1 MNMRK
6 RGEKP
11 FRFSWRDLG
20 VTIAILAAV
29 SGIALL
35 LWNFDGSDVFAP
47 MLFVTAVFLIARY
60 TDGYLYGVI
69 GAAVSVVAVNFIF
82 TYPYFAFNFTLSGYP
97 ITFISLFVTSVMT
110 STMTTRIK
118 NQEKLRLEAEKEKT
132 RANLLR
138 AVSHDLRTPLTSI
151 MGTATALIENG
162 DKFTRE
168 QETRLLTESR
178 DDAEW
183 LLRMVE
189 NLLSVTR
196 INGEGASLRE
206 EEEAAEEIVG
216 EAVMKFHKRFPASEV
231 AVSVPEELLMIPM
244 DAILIEQVIINL
256 LENAVI
262 HGGREDG
269 ISLSLTRSGERA
281 LFTVE
286 DHGKGIPENRLPRL
300 FEGTLPG
307 EDSGGSDSSRNMGIG
322 LAVCHTIVKAHGGE
336 MTAENKKEGGA
347 RVAFALPLEKRSI

>member
-1 MNMRK
+1 MKRK
-6 RGEKP
+6 GEKKIK
-11 FRFSWRDLG
+11 FSWRDLG
-20 VTIAILAAV
+20 VTLAILAAV
-29 SGIALL
+29 SGLAML
-35 LWNFDGSDVFAP
+35 LWTFDGSDVFAP

-69 GAAVSVVAVNFIF
+69 GAIVGVVVVNFIF
-82 TYPYFAFNFTLSGYP
+82 TYPYFAFNFTISGYP

-162 DKFTRE
+162 DKFSRE
-168 QETRLLTESR
+168 QEKLLLTESR

-183 LLRMVE
+183 LLCMVE

-196 INGEGASLRE
+196 INGEGASLKKE
-206 EEEAAEEIVG
+206 AEAAEEIVG
-216 EAVMKFHKRFPASEV
+216 EAVMKFHKRFPDSNV
-231 AVSVPEELLMIPM
+231 AVSVPDELMMIPM

-269 ISLSLTRSGERA
+269 ISLSLTERGAEA

-286 DHGKGIPENRLPRL
+286 DQGKGIPENRLPRL
-300 FEGTLPG
+300 FEGYFPSG
-307 EDSGGSDSSRNMGIG
+307 DSEADGSRNMGIG
-322 LAVCHTIVKAHGGE
+322 LSVCYTIVKAHGGE

-347 RVAFALPLEKRSI
+347 RLVFTLPMENGV

>member
-1 MNMRK
+1 MKHRK
-6 RGEKP
+6 ETR

-20 VTIAILAAV
+20 VTLAILSAV
-29 SGIALL
+29 SAISLL
-35 LWNFDGSDVFAP
+35 LWTFDGSDVFAP
-47 MLFVTAVFLIARY
+47 MLFVTAVFLIARC
-60 TDGYLYGVI
+60 TDGYLYGI
-69 GAAVSVVAVNFIF
+69 GSAVVSVVVVNFIF
-82 TYPYFAFNFTLSGYP
+82 TYPYFAFNFTISGYP
-97 ITFISLFVTSVMT
+97 ITFISLLVTSVMT

-151 MGTATALIENG
+151 IGTTAALIENDG
-162 DKFTRE
+162 KFSRE
-168 QETRLLTESR
+168 QEKKLLCESR

-196 INGEGASLRE
+196 INGGGTSLQTQA
-206 EEEAAEEIVG
+206 EAAEEIVG
-216 EAVMKFHKRFPASEV
+216 EAVMKFNKRFPASQI

-244 DAILIEQVIINL
+244 DAILIEQVLINL

-269 ISLSLTRSGERA
+269 ISLALTKEGRNA
-281 LFTVE
+281 LFVVR
-286 DHGKGIPENRLPRL
+286 DHGKGIPENRLSRL
-300 FEGTLPG
+300 FEGYFPG
-307 EDSGGSDSSRNMGIG
+307 EDATGSDSSRNMGIG
-322 LAVCHTIVKAHGGE
+322 LSVCHTIVKAHRGE
-336 MTAENKKEGGA
+336 MTAENQRDGGA
-347 RVAFALPLEKRSI
+347 RFAFTLPLETEE